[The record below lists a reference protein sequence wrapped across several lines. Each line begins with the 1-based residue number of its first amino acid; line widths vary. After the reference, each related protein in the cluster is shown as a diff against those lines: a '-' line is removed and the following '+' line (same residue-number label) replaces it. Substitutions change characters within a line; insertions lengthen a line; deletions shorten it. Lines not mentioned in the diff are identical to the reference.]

1 MGKRMNYEISTEHA
15 LRELLGEPIHELVVV
30 KSTPVLT
37 DSLKRFIERS
47 PFACLA
53 TYGADGACDLSPR
66 GDPPGFIKV
75 VNEKTLFLPE
85 RPGNKR
91 LDSVINIIHQPQL
104 SLLFI
109 IPGVMETV
117 RVNGTGIVTTD
128 PQLLAQCG
136 INGKLPE
143 LGILITVEESFGHCS
158 KAFRRSKLWS
168 KEYATKEGVPSL
180 AEMMAEHLNLDQS
193 TSNEL
198 DQGIELDVETRM
210 Y

>member
-1 MGKRMNYEISTEHA
+1 MAYEISTENA
-15 LRELLGEPIHELVVV
+15 LRELLGEPVHELVVV

-37 DSLKRFIERS
+37 APLQHYIERS

-53 TYGADGACDLSPR
+53 TYGADGSCDLSPR

-75 VNEKTLFLPE
+75 IDEKTLFLPE

-104 SLLFI
+104 SLLFL
-109 IPGVMETV
+109 IPGTLETV

-128 PQLLAQCG
+128 PELLALCPV
-136 INGKLPE
+136 NDKLPE
-143 LGILITVEESFGHCS
+143 LGVLITVKESFAHCS

-168 KEYATKEGVPSL
+168 EDYKAKEGVPTL
-180 AEMMAEHLNLDQS
+180 AEMMSGHLDLDQAVS
-193 TSNEL
+193 KEL
-198 DQGIELDVETRM
+198 EEGIEEDVQTRM

>member
-1 MGKRMNYEISTEHA
+1 MTYEISTESA
-15 LRELLGEPIHELVVV
+15 LRELLGDPVHELVVV

-37 DSLKRFIERS
+37 TSLQRFIERS

-53 TYGADGACDLSPR
+53 TYGADGSCDLSPR

-91 LDSVINIIHQPQL
+91 LDSVIKIIHQPQL
-104 SLLFI
+104 ALLFL
-109 IPGVMETV
+109 IPGTLETV

-128 PQLLAQCG
+128 PEQLARCS

-143 LGILITVEESFGHCS
+143 LGVLITVEESFGHCS
-158 KAFRRSKLWS
+158 KAFRRSRLWS
-168 KEYATKEGVPSL
+168 KDYVTKDGVPSL
-180 AEMMAEHLNLDQS
+180 AEMMAEHLDLDQS
-193 TSNEL
+193 LSNEL
-198 DQGIELDVETRM
+198 DEGIENDVKTRM